1 MMKTIYFE
9 TANIFKGKKKKKP
22 TVNAAFLSL
31 KPFGKKVDLNSCTS
45 SVTSSGFT
53 ELNC

>member
-9 TANIFKGKKKKKP
+9 TANVFKGKKKKP

-31 KPFGKKVDLNSCTS
+31 KPFGKKVDLNLCTS